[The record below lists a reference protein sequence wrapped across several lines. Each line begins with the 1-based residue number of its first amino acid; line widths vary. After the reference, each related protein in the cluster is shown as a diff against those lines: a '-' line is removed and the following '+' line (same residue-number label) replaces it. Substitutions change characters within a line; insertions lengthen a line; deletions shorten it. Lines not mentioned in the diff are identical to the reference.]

1 MSMEAQM
8 ALAREAMAGAAAAA
22 PGGAPGADGGKPQ
35 EERTTYGGLD
45 ATNRPQILEH
55 VHKSLALT
63 VYDTKWVPL
72 SARFVV
78 LGSHARGSGALQVYE
93 LDGSGV
99 KLLTEAESASPLRC
113 GSFGASSLTD
123 RHIATGDFAGTLAS
137 WDLERLASPVWKV
150 QAHGGIINA
159 MDAMGGQR
167 RGYGAPEIV
176 TGARDGRVCVW
187 DPRQR
192 DAPVAAF
199 EPPAGLEAVPDCWSV
214 SFGDSHCDDD
224 RSVLAGYDNGDVKL
238 FDLRNGQVRWEK
250 NVKNGVCA
258 VEFDRKDIH
267 MNKCAVATLEGKF
280 HVFDMRTRHK
290 EKGYASVAEKF
301 PTGATLWGTRHLPQN
316 RDLFMVGGGDGTVSL
331 YKVRACRAGPARA
344 RRARNELTLLMQMP
358 PFFDGR
364 ALTCAPVRA
373 RQRARVWACTV
384 LVPRPTPC
392 AGRRG
397 PRLRRVW

>member
-123 RHIATGDFAGTLAS
+123 RHIATGDFAGAPGVAS
-137 WDLERLASPVWKV
+137 VESA
-150 QAHGGIINA
+150 
-159 MDAMGGQR
+159 
-167 RGYGAPEIV
+167 
-176 TGARDGRVCVW
+176 GARRYYQRHGRYGGAAQRVW
-187 DPRQR
+187 
-192 DAPVAAF
+192 
-199 EPPAGLEAVPDCWSV
+199 
-214 SFGDSHCDDD
+214 
-224 RSVLAGYDNGDVKL
+224 
-238 FDLRNGQVRWEK
+238 
-250 NVKNGVCA
+250 
-258 VEFDRKDIH
+258 
-267 MNKCAVATLEGKF
+267 
-280 HVFDMRTRHK
+280 
-290 EKGYASVAEKF
+290 
-301 PTGATLWGTRHLPQN
+301 
-316 RDLFMVGGGDGTVSL
+316 
-331 YKVRACRAGPARA
+331 
-344 RRARNELTLLMQMP
+344 RARNRDRGAGRSRVRVGP
-358 PFFDGR
+358 APAGR
-364 ALTCAPVRA
+364 A
-373 RQRARVWACTV
+373 
-384 LVPRPTPC
+384 
-392 AGRRG
+392 RG
-397 PRLRRVW
+397 GL